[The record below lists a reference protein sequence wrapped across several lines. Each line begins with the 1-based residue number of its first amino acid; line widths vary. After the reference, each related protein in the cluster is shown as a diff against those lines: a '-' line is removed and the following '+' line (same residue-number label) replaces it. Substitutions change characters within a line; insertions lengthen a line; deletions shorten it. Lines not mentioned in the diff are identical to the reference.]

1 MAAVDMFI
9 KMDGIEGES
18 KDDKHKGEIEILSL
32 SWGVSNSGGLACSTG
47 GGGAGKASFHDFSF
61 VKNVDSATP
70 QLMLACAEGKHIS
83 EGLITV
89 RKAGEKPVEYLKI
102 KLSEVLVS
110 SSQSGGAGGIQ
121 PQEQVTLNFA
131 KFEISQGGQ
140 TSSFDICANKI
151 E

>member
-1 MAAVDMFI
+1 MFI

-18 KDDKHKGEIEILSL
+18 KDDKHKGEIEILSF